1 MNSDNELVDRIL
13 SVLPALPKKLFGDIQ
28 PFQESDLHPTHV
40 HILHIIEQEGAVPM
54 KTIAQKLAINKSNL
68 TPLVRKLI
76 DYGLLEKTKW
86 SEDRRVT
93 LVQLTGDGSSF
104 LGDKKKHMEDKLRE
118 RLDTLS
124 AEDRQTLHDTFSQLS
139 VILDKMNR

>member
-1 MNSDNELVDRIL
+1 MATDNELVDRIL

-54 KTIAQKLAINKSNL
+54 KTVAQKLSIKKSNL

-76 DYGLLEKTKW
+76 EHGLLEKTKKA
-86 SEDRRVT
+86 EDRRIT
-93 LVQLTGDGSSF
+93 LVQLTEEGTSF
-104 LGDKKKHMEDKLRE
+104 LRDKKRHMEDQLRE

-124 AEDRQTLHDTFSQLS
+124 AEDRQKLHDNFTQLS
-139 VILDKMNR
+139 VILEKMNR